1 MAEKNGHIGHD
12 KAKPPVIDSLRQPPH
27 GIGLH
32 TLGGRRG
39 FAVAIGLIVA
49 FALGYLVV
57 LWSGAAIVA
66 LP

>member
-1 MAEKNGHIGHD
+1 MADGSGGSGHD
-12 KAKPPVIDSLRQPPH
+12 KAKPPVIDSLRRPPH

-49 FALGYLVV
+49 FALGYLAA